1 MNKFYDS
8 PEGAVCLPDRI
19 PVSDE
24 RNPVNG
30 GIRPYRIADHIDGQ
44 DFIVVAVRKCMS
56 LVIQYEVDPVRFH
69 CSVEF
74 FMTSDHDMLYFGRT
88 REIR

>member
-1 MNKFYDS
+1 MSSGQD
-8 PEGAVCLPDRI
+8 

-44 DFIVVAVRKCMS
+44 DFIVVAVRKCTS
-56 LVIQYEVDPVRFH
+56 LVIQYEVDPVCFH

-88 REIR
+88 RKIR